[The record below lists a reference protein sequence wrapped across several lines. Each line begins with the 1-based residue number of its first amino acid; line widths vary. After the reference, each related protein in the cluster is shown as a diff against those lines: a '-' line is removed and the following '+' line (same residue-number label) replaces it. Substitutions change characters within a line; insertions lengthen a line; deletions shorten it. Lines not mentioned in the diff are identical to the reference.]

1 MRLPC
6 STSIRSA
13 ALRRTIAVSA
23 MIGLSGG
30 AISGCSSPSRGP
42 ETDVVEVERIEVLP
56 SAPTAPLSAAD
67 PGPAGVNDE
76 TPAAG
81 DGATAPPAASLSPS
95 TPPQPSTPIRP

>member
-1 MRLPC
+1 MRFPC
-6 STSIRSA
+6 STPIHSA

-30 AISGCSSPSRGP
+30 SISGCSSPSRGP

-56 SAPTAPLSAAD
+56 SAPTAPQSATD
-67 PGPAGVNDE
+67 PGPAGVKDE

-81 DGATAPPAASLSPS
+81 DGATAPPAPSLSPS

>member
-56 SAPTAPLSAAD
+56 SAPTAPQSAAD

-76 TPAAG
+76 TPAAS